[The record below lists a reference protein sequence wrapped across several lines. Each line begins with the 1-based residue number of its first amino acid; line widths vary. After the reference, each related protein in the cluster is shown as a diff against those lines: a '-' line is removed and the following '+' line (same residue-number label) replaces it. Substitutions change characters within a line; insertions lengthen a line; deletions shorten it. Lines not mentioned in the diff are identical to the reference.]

1 MFEKKTSTPKV
12 TRTVYL
18 MWSKKP
24 VMWTAKQAESSLKN
38 TLTSGG
44 PAIAWLVLLL
54 LLSSLILFSSTLH
67 PLGDTPIYESYAV
80 KMWQGLIPYRDF
92 HIEYP
97 PGVLP
102 IIFVAQPIGLL
113 IGSYALSYALIVG
126 VFIFLVLFDVYKRW
140 GRRQVLWLSCLLL
153 IFGRFVFFQLDIFSA
168 VALYFAIKSVGDHRY
183 SHSAVLF
190 AIATFI
196 KGYPLVCLPAIILS
210 LPKNKIRKYIRT
222 LGLVLIIGVLPF
234 IVVSPGGFWNSVN
247 YHAGRP
253 LGIESGPAIIG
264 FIERLFGQTIMSAS
278 SHGSVALIFPHS
290 QLINAISSLALL
302 LSIAL
307 ISVYLFTRKAQMQLA
322 TSCLALLMAYIILFK
337 VGSVQFLL
345 LPVILAPLVI
355 DEIKQKS
362 ANSLWLRL
370 LFIGIVEFIIVAKFS
385 TWKTI
390 NPQMVGGLLLI
401 VRTLLEVE
409 LLIWILRKIGLF
421 TSKKTVLPAR

>member
-18 MWSKKP
+18 MRSKKL
-24 VMWTAKQAESSLKN
+24 VMWTAKQAEFNLKN

-67 PLGDTPIYESYAV
+67 PIGDTPIYESYAV

-102 IIFVAQPIGLL
+102 IIFLAQPVGLL

-126 VFIFLVLFDVYKRW
+126 VFIYLVLFDVYKRW
-140 GRRQVLWLSCLLL
+140 GKRQVLWLSCLLL

-168 VALYFAIKSVGDHRY
+168 VALYFAIKSVNDHRY
-183 SHSAVLF
+183 GHSAVLF
-190 AIATFI
+190 AIATLI

-210 LPKNKIRKYIRT
+210 LPKNKIRKYFRT
-222 LGLVLIIGVLPF
+222 LALVLAVGVLPF
-234 IVVSPGGFWNSVN
+234 FVISPGGFWYSIN

-264 FIERLFGQTIMSAS
+264 FIERLFGQTIMSAN
-278 SHGSVALIFPHS
+278 SHGSVALIFPYS
-290 QLINAISSLALL
+290 RLVGTMSSVALV

-307 ISVYLFTRKAQMQLA
+307 IAIFLFTQKAQKQLA
-322 TSCLALLMAYIILFK
+322 TNCLAFLMAYIVLFK

-345 LPVILAPLVI
+345 LPVMLAPLVI
-355 DEIKQKS
+355 NEIKQKS
-362 ANSLWLRL
+362 ANSIWLRL
-370 LFIGIVEFIIVAKFS
+370 LLIGIVEFVIVAKYS
-385 TWKTI
+385 AWQTI
-390 NPQMVGGLLLI
+390 NPQMTGGLLMIL
-401 VRTLLEVE
+401 RTLLEIE
-409 LLIWILRKIGLF
+409 LLIWILRITKSTTL
-421 TSKKTVLPAR
+421 KKSRLSTY